1 MTTKRAVDW
10 PAIEADLRA
19 GALSNRQIA
28 EKHGLSESAIRKR
41 ATAEGWVRSKVP
53 KVRTRRESA
62 HHKVA
67 HSPAPARRALAPP
80 VEATGNHADLG
91 RDIALRML
99 SELDAATAHADEL
112 EKMIEVETTDDS
124 NGRRREAMMK
134 AVSLSARATTL
145 KTIAQALG
153 AMKETEAEKG
163 KKELRKDA
171 AKAAATGGGRF
182 AMGAPPKLVVN
193 NNRGK

>member
-1 MTTKRAVDW
+1 MTRKRAVDW
-10 PAIEADLRA
+10 PAIEADFRA

-41 ATAEGWVRSKVP
+41 ATTEGWVRNKVP

-62 HHKVA
+62 HRKA
-67 HSPAPARRALAPP
+67 AQSLTPARQAPP
-80 VEATGNHADLG
+80 RPAEVAGNHADLG
-91 RDIALRML
+91 REIALRML
-99 SELDAATAHADEL
+99 SELDAATAHAGEL
-112 EKMIEVETTDDS
+112 EELIEVETVDDS

-163 KKELRKDA
+163 KKEQRKDA
-171 AKAAATGGGRF
+171 AKAASASGGRF

-193 NNRGK
+193 NRGG